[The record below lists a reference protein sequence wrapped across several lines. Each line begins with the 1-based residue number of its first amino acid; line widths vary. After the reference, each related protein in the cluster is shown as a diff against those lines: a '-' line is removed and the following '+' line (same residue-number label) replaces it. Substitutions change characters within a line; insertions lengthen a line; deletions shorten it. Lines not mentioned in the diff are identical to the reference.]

1 MSPPRPRPPRKSHTA
16 LPILICGINPA
27 REALLT
33 SALPIEEMVVA
44 RSDPRVETL
53 TELARKRGIAVRA
66 EAREALTALAGHA
79 HHQGV
84 VLVAGEFP
92 YADLDALLARGLPER
107 DPLLLLDSIQDPQNL
122 GALMRSACF
131 LGARAIIL
139 PRDRS
144 VGVTST
150 VVKIAAGAAAYL
162 PVVAVTNLGRTI
174 DRLKASGYW
183 MVGLD
188 VRGRQSIHAIDLTV
202 PVAIVIGSEHKG
214 MRPLIARGCDFLVSI
229 PAGGP
234 LESLNAATAGAVVLA
249 EVLRQR
255 LEAARTHQDG

>member
-1 MSPPRPRPPRKSHTA
+1 MSRPRPQPPRKSDTTR
-16 LPILICGINPA
+16 PILICGVNPA
-27 REALLT
+27 REALRT
-33 SALPIEEMVVA
+33 TTLPITELLTA
-44 RSDPRVETL
+44 RDDPRVEAL
-53 TELARKRGIAVRA
+53 AELARKRGIAVRD

-92 YADLDALLARGLPER
+92 YADLELLLEKDLPER
-107 DPLLLLDSIQDPQNL
+107 DPLILLDSIQDPQNL

-131 LGARAIIL
+131 LGAKAIIL

-162 PVVAVTNLGRTI
+162 PVVAVTNLRRAI
-174 DRLKASGYW
+174 DRLKSVGYW
-183 MVGLD
+183 IVGLD
-188 VRGRQSIHAIDLTV
+188 VRGGQSIYTVDLRI
-202 PVAIVIGSEHKG
+202 PVALVVGNEQKG
-214 MRPLIARGCDFLVSI
+214 LRPFIAKGCDFLAYI

-234 LESLNAATAGAVVLA
+234 LESLNAATAGAVVLS
-249 EVLRQR
+249 EVFRQR
-255 LEAARTHQDG
+255 SESSKPSP